1 MKPRFDIKVVIALAT
16 LLIAGHALY
25 ISLDWPSRTALFPR
39 VIAMPLF
46 LLALAETVL
55 CLLGP
60 EKARAGHAVDFELTT
75 DVDPA
80 TVQRR
85 TLAITTWIL
94 AFFGLILLVGFPLAV
109 PIFVFSYLKLAG
121 REGWVLTTVLTAT
134 SWLFMEVLFD
144 RLLHIPFSEGWVFL
158 LFAAT

>member
-16 LLIAGHALY
+16 LLIAGYALY

-60 EKARAGHAVDFELTT
+60 EKARAGHAVYFELTT
-75 DVDPA
+75 DRDVDP
-80 TVQRR
+80 
-85 TLAITTWIL
+85 
-94 AFFGLILLVGFPLAV
+94 
-109 PIFVFSYLKLAG
+109 
-121 REGWVLTTVLTAT
+121 
-134 SWLFMEVLFD
+134 
-144 RLLHIPFSEGWVFL
+144 RLLRINTFGGLPARRADL
-158 LFAAT
+158 CL